1 MNRECADFANTYS
14 NSGIYEAF
22 YAEVGKPRQSRL
34 SGLRARLIGLFR
46 AAVAFLCAARV
57 RRIARV
63 GCATVSLLGAVGT
76 AGALETGRLTPVSCL
91 LLAAGFLA
99 IAYLALRPARRKAHA
114 KSRAEDNPSGVVAAS
129 DEVCKHLADAGCR

>member
-34 SGLRARLIGLFR
+34 SGLRARSIGLFR

-63 GCATVSLLGAVGT
+63 GCVTVFLLGAVGT

-114 KSRAEDNPSGVVAAS
+114 KSRAEGNPSGVAVTS
-129 DEVCKHLADAGCR
+129 DEICEHLADAGCR